1 MVQVP
6 KPLQPVGSVR
16 VAVNGID
23 GPSTWANVY
32 YLDVTPGG
40 ATPGEVI
47 AEAVTYIHDL
57 YSVAFTDD
65 NFDGDWAIQW
75 QTVTYRDAE
84 DSLVR
89 VRVADAFAGAGA
101 VDPSGAQVSYLINWS
116 TGDIRR
122 GGKPRQYIAGVTDG
136 ALADSARLD
145 PAFVTGI
152 TERLI
157 TWLESGPGLTI
168 PMQLVEM
175 SFRNGNAWRTD
186 AVSFPII
193 GASLNP
199 VVATQRRRVDR
210 LRPS

>member
-1 MVQVP
+1 MA
-6 KPLQPVGSVR
+6 KPLIPVGSAKVS
-16 VAVNGID
+16 VSGQY
-23 GPSTWANVY
+23 GPATWANVL
-32 YLDVTPGG
+32 YLDISAGSS
-40 ATPGEVI
+40 TPGEVI
-47 AEAVTYIHDL
+47 AAAVAFIHDL
-57 YSVAFTDD
+57 YEVAITPASLSE
-65 NFDGDWAIQW
+65 NWSITS
-75 QTVTYRDAE
+75 QTVSYRDAE

-89 VRVADAFAGAGA
+89 VRVADALEGTVSG
-101 VDPSGAQVSYLINWS
+101 GAQDAQVAYLINWS

-122 GGKPRQYIAGVTDG
+122 GGKPRQYVPGVPDSQI
-136 ALADSARLD
+136 ADSARVRAD
-145 PAFVTGI
+145 VASSITG
-152 TERLI
+152 RLI

-175 SFRNGNAWRTD
+175 SFRNAKADRAA